1 MATWPKH
8 LHKRCRLSRAWEQP
22 VVYQLSSTLTIRPL
36 VSSHQIRQAS
46 IVKFY
51 YKIIKQS
58 SVTKNT
64 HLGLL

>member
-1 MATWPKH
+1 M
-8 LHKRCRLSRAWEQP
+8 
-22 VVYQLSSTLTIRPL
+22 VYQLSSVLTIRPL